1 MMKNCE
7 IPQRISK
14 RPYSAEKKKK
24 KGCAY
29 QSSETH
35 LSNSTDPLF
44 TFTQTVTPS
53 KAPASTLSNSP
64 FRHLPEKNFTPLPV
78 AQDSSEDI
86 RVSMS
91 CPCSN
96 FLILC
101 FSTTSC
107 LHSSLGHSRPLWP
120 SLWVLFQPHFFLF
133 PSEPS

>member
-1 MMKNCE
+1 MLGRELSSGTQAIAPPPHQQEFKHFYELPMMKNCE
-7 IPQRISK
+7 IPQRTSK
-14 RPYSAEKKKK
+14 CPYSAEKKKKKK

-35 LSNSTDPLF
+35 LYNSTYPLL

-53 KAPASTLSNSP
+53 KAPVSTLSSSH
-64 FRHLPEKNFTPLPV
+64 FRHLPEKNFTHCPWHKNLL
-78 AQDSSEDI
+78 EDI

-101 FSTTSC
+101 FSTTS
-107 LHSSLGHSRPLWP
+107 
-120 SLWVLFQPHFFLF
+120 
-133 PSEPS
+133 